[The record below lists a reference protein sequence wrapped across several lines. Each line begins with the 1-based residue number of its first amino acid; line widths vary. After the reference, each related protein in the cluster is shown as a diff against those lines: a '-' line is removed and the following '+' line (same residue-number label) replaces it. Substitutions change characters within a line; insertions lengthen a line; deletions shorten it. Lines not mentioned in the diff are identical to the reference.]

1 MELKQIT
8 LIISILSV
16 FFIVGRARPSNEDD
30 DSEVR
35 KDENA
40 VEENTQAELV
50 ADEAGGGESGA
61 SGSGS
66 GSGTEPAPAP
76 PATGTPIPIGDA
88 VNQVCA
94 GFQSCVAQVDA
105 AVCLKQMVTA
115 LSSLLPPATTGAP
128 VGGTPCQGGA
138 GAPMPMPV
146 PMPMPM
152 PMPMPQTI
160 PYPVQ
165 PSSCGGT
172 YPCGDEESKSKSK
185 KHHDEHKHKED

>member
-1 MELKQIT
+1 MLTLPRAIIRAINKQNF
-8 LIISILSV
+8 LFCIILLLNTGIKFNYFLSL
-16 FFIVGRARPSNEDD
+16 
-30 DSEVR
+30 
-35 KDENA
+35 
-40 VEENTQAELV
+40 LV
-50 ADEAGGGESGA
+50 C
-61 SGSGS
+61 
-66 GSGTEPAPAP
+66 
-76 PATGTPIPIGDA
+76 
-88 VNQVCA
+88 VQNQVCA

-138 GAPMPMPV
+138 GAPIPMPV

-152 PMPMPQTI
+152 PMPMPEPIT
-160 PYPVQ
+160 YPVQ